1 MGSVADSLVALDISY
16 NGLGM
21 VGLPLDLVQGTDVTW
36 RRALFATAP
45 KQSVSPA
52 ARRILARDVRTF
64 VVRAQSLIGP
74 VRGVWAENVPN
85 SGFQIVNLAKLHAL
99 IELELQDLGLE
110 LQVANQST
118 ARKVVLGRG
127 TPARGLSGK
136 EKKAWVTEPLKLA
149 GAPIANHNE
158 ADALVAGMFGLSE
171 LGAPCLAG
179 LLTPRAAE

>member
-1 MGSVADSLVALDISY
+1 MTDSLVALDISY
-16 NGLGM
+16 SGLGM
-21 VGLPLDLVQGTDVTW
+21 CGLPLDLVQGTDVTW
-36 RRALFATAP
+36 RRALFETADP
-45 KQSVSPA
+45 QRISPN

-64 VVRAQSLIGP
+64 VVKARSLIGP
-74 VRGVWAENVPN
+74 VRAVFAENVPN

-118 ARKVVLGRG
+118 ARKFVLGRG
-127 TPARGLSGK
+127 SPPTGLTGAQ
-136 EKKAWVTEPLKLA
+136 KKAWVTEPLKLA
-149 GAPIANHNE
+149 GAPVSNHNE

-179 LLTPRAAE
+179 LLMPRAAE

>member
-1 MGSVADSLVALDISY
+1 MTDSIVALDISY
-16 NGLGM
+16 SGLGM
-21 VGLPLDLVQGTDVTW
+21 CGLPLDLVQGTDVTW

-45 KQSVSPA
+45 KQAVTANS
-52 ARRILARDVRTF
+52 RRILAQDVRVF
-64 VVRAQSLIGP
+64 VARVAIHIGP
-74 VRGVWAENVPN
+74 VRAVFAENVPN

-118 ARKVVLGRG
+118 ARKFVFGRG
-127 TPARGLSGK
+127 TPPRGLSDTQ
-136 EKKAWVTEPLKLA
+136 KKAWVFEPLRLA
-149 GAPIANHNE
+149 GAPVSNHNE

-179 LLTPRAAE
+179 LLTPREGKVA